1 MPTTLNLEKYLN
13 FNLCTAY
20 MDAKPI
26 NIFLTCDIVEYN
38 PSTLYTTKIE
48 IINKRKTTVQIVLS
62 PSNFI
67 FLERFNICDYK
78 LLTDFLNSNPL
89 SSKLENISKLA
100 QAGDNNTA
108 SPFFAN

>member
-1 MPTTLNLEKYLN
+1 MQEIKFLDLPKQQKTIEKKLKLNLEKYLN

-26 NIFLTCDIVEYN
+26 NIFLTCDLVEDN

-67 FLERFNICDYK
+67 FLERFNIW
-78 LLTDFLNSNPL
+78 LL
-89 SSKLENISKLA
+89 
-100 QAGDNNTA
+100 
-108 SPFFAN
+108 